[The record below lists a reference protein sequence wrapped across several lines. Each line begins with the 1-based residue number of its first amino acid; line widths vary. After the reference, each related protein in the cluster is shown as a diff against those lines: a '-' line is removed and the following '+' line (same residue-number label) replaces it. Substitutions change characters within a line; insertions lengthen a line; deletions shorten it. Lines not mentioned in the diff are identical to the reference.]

1 LNGFGKGAVG
11 LKSSL
16 FHHLGRFAKP
26 MPPKSLTNAHLFVI
40 VFAQFAGTSLWF
52 AGNAILPDLEP
63 LLRQT
68 NGAIPTLNG
77 WLTSAVQLGFISGT
91 LIYAL
96 LALPDRFP
104 TTRVFLVS
112 VTLAALA
119 NVSWLAVPLRAETV
133 LLSRFST
140 GFFLAGVYPV
150 GMKISADWF
159 RPVLGRAMG
168 FLVGALV
175 LGTAFPHL
183 IRGIGATLPYRAVV
197 LAMSA
202 LAVSGGILLFFTIPS
217 KPVLPQTN
225 RFRFGVLRDL
235 FRPSAFR
242 PAMWGYFGHL
252 CEIYTLWAFLPMLI
266 SLYAKQHPDLN
277 INVSVWAFFAIA
289 AGFIGCVAG
298 GYRALRVGSQRVGRG
313 QLAASAVCIL
323 LAPLLYLGPGWLF
336 GAFLLLWGAVAAGD
350 SPQFTTLIANNAP
363 LENRGSLLTLVT
375 CIGFSITVISI
386 QTMALFVSVVGPS
399 VWQFWLMLPGVLLGL
414 WASGR
419 GGRSNP

>member
-1 LNGFGKGAVG
+1 MK
-11 LKSSL
+11 
-16 FHHLGRFAKP
+16 
-26 MPPKSLTNAHLFVI
+26 KSLSNAHLFVI

-68 NGAIPTLNG
+68 NGTIPALNG
-77 WLTSAVQLGFISGT
+77 WLTSAVQIGFISGT

-119 NVSWLAVPLRAETV
+119 NIGWLAVSLRAETV
-133 LLSRFST
+133 LASRFLT

-168 FLVGALV
+168 FLVGALA

-183 IRGIGATLPYRAVV
+183 IRGIGAALPFRAVLLTV
-197 LAMSA
+197 SG
-202 LAVSGGILLFFTIPS
+202 LAVFGGVLLFLIIPS
-217 KPVLPQTN
+217 KPVLLQTN
-225 RFRFGVLRDL
+225 RLRFGVVREL

-242 PAMWGYFGHL
+242 PALWGYFGHL

-266 SLYAKQHPDLN
+266 TLYAKQHPDLN
-277 INVSVWAFFAIA
+277 INVSLWAFFAIA
-289 AGFIGCVAG
+289 AGFVGCVAG
-298 GYRALRVGSQRVGRG
+298 GYRALRVGSERVGRG
-313 QLAASAVCIL
+313 QLTASATCIL
-323 LAPLLYLGPGWLF
+323 LAPLLFLGPVWLF
-336 GAFLLLWGAVAAGD
+336 GAFLLVWGAVAAGD

-386 QTMALFVSVVGPS
+386 QTMALYASAVGPS

-414 WASGR
+414 WGARQSKVT
-419 GGRSNP
+419 

>member
-1 LNGFGKGAVG
+1 M
-11 LKSSL
+11 
-16 FHHLGRFAKP
+16 R
-26 MPPKSLTNAHLFVI
+26 KSLSNAHLFVI

-68 NGAIPTLNG
+68 DGSIPALNG
-77 WLTSAVQLGFISGT
+77 WLTSAVQIGFITGT
-91 LIYAL
+91 LLYAL

-112 VTLAALA
+112 VSLAALA
-119 NVSWLAVPLRAETV
+119 NIGWLAVPFRAEMV
-133 LLSRFST
+133 LASRFLT

-168 FLVGALV
+168 FLVGALA

-183 IRGIGATLPYRAVV
+183 IRGIGATLPFQGV
-197 LAMSA
+197 LLSVSG
-202 LAVSGGILLFFTIPS
+202 LAVFGGVLLFLTIPS
-217 KPVLPQTN
+217 KPVLLQTN
-225 RFRFGVLRDL
+225 RLQLGVVRAL

-242 PAMWGYFGHL
+242 PALWGYFGHL

-266 SLYAKQHPDLN
+266 TLYAHQHPETG
-277 INVSVWAFFAIA
+277 INVSLWAFFAIA
-289 AGFIGCVAG
+289 AGFVGCVGG
-298 GYRALRVGSQRVGRG
+298 GYRALRVGSKRVGQG
-313 QLAASAVCIL
+313 QLAASATCIL
-323 LAPLLYLGPGWLF
+323 LAPLVFLGPGWLF
-336 GAFLLLWGAVAAGD
+336 GLFLLIWGAVAAGD

-375 CIGFSITVISI
+375 CIGFSITVVSI
-386 QTMALFVSVVGPS
+386 QTMAWYVGAVGPS

-414 WASGR
+414 WGAGER
-419 GGRSNP
+419 KVA

>member
-1 LNGFGKGAVG
+1 
-11 LKSSL
+11 
-16 FHHLGRFAKP
+16 
-26 MPPKSLTNAHLFVI
+26 MPPKSLSNAHLFVI

-68 NGAIPTLNG
+68 NGTIPGLNG
-77 WLTSAVQLGFISGT
+77 WLTSAVQLGFIAGT
-91 LIYAL
+91 LLYAL

-119 NVSWLAVPLRAETV
+119 NVAWLAVSLRAETV
-133 LLSRFST
+133 LASRFLT

-168 FLVGALV
+168 FLVGALA

-183 IRGIGATLPYRAVV
+183 IRGIGATLPYRVVV
-197 LAMSA
+197 LTVSG

-217 KPVLPQTN
+217 KPVLAQTN
-225 RFRFGVLRDL
+225 RFRLGVVRAL

-242 PAMWGYFGHL
+242 PALWGYFGHL
-252 CEIYTLWAFLPMLI
+252 WEIYTLWAFLPMLVT
-266 SLYAKQHPDLN
+266 LYANEHPEAG
-277 INVSVWAFFAIA
+277 INRSLWVFFAIA
-289 AGFIGCVAG
+289 AGFIGCVTG
-298 GYRALRVGSQRVGRG
+298 GYRALLVGSKRVGRG
-313 QLAASAVCIL
+313 QLAASATCIL
-323 LAPLLYLGPGWLF
+323 LAPLLFQGPGWLF
-336 GAFLLLWGAVAAGD
+336 GLFLLVWGAVAAGD

-363 LENRGSLLTLVT
+363 PENRGSLLTLVT
-375 CIGFSITVISI
+375 CIGFSITVVSI
-386 QTMALFVSVVGPS
+386 QIMALLVSVAGAS

-414 WASGR
+414 WGSR
-419 GGRSNP
+419 QQDQ